1 MKKRRPIAYLFQQK
15 GYAEHREFFRFRKEA
30 EQEAQYCRW
39 LGQPSTI
46 TPLYPGKPLKVKP

>member
-1 MKKRRPIAYLFQQK
+1 MKKRRPVAYLFQQQ
-15 GYAEHREFFRFRKEA
+15 GHAEYREFFRWRKEA

-46 TPLYPGKPLKVKP
+46 TPLYPGKPVKVKP